1 MMRTGAALIGMVIM
15 IVTGCA
21 PESALQVQDG
31 NSAYATGD
39 FAAALRHYEPA
50 MVAQPDTALF
60 HYNGG
65 LALAGLE
72 RLTHA
77 EVALRQALEA
87 AETLELRAD
96 AYYNL
101 GNLYY
106 EQARYAEAVEVYR
119 NALLLRPGDP
129 DAQYNLELALLMRGS
144 ETPPPTPL
152 PTDEPTPPPDAPPSP
167 SPTTT
172 PTEAN
177 QPPPPPDEAG
187 STPTDAPS
195 PTPSP
200 GSENPSG
207 GATAT
212 SAPTATP
219 SPDAGGQP
227 NNSGADGQM
236 PLAGESDELDEADV
250 NRLLDAIMQDQET
263 LDLSIQPTPL
273 EGVSANDW

>member
-1 MMRTGAALIGMVIM
+1 MMNYMMKRGAAFAGIVIM

-21 PESALQVQDG
+21 PEAALQVQDG
-31 NSAYATGD
+31 NTAYATGD

-77 EVALRQALEA
+77 ELALRRALES

-106 EQARYAEAVEVYR
+106 EQARYVEAVEVYR

-144 ETPPPTPL
+144 ETPPATPA
-152 PTDEPTPPPDAPPSP
+152 PTDEPTPPPEAPPSP
-167 SPTTT
+167 SP
-172 PTEAN
+172 PT
-177 QPPPPPDEAG
+177 
-187 STPTDAPS
+187 TPTDAPS

-200 GSENPSG
+200 GNENPSG

-212 SAPTATP
+212 ATSTPTATP
-219 SPDAGGQP
+219 LPDAGGQP
-227 NNSGADGQM
+227 NNSGTDGQIPM
-236 PLAGESDELDEADV
+236 MSESGELDEADV
-250 NRLLDAIMQDQET
+250 NRLLDAILQDQEI

-273 EGVSANDW
+273 GEVSANDW